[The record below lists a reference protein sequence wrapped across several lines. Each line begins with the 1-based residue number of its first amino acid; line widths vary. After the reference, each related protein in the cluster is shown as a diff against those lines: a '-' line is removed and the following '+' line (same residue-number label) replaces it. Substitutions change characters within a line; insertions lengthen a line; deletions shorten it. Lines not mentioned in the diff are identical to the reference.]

1 MEPVECK
8 SVQKSSRLG
17 GFLIYRF
24 QFKILGIRSG
34 NSASTPEPGRLE
46 FLLVIFRDE
55 ILRRRE
61 GLAEDDECVK
71 FLSFLLVT
79 SSRRQIESASVK
91 RMMTAGWWVAFGNST
106 DVWRIF
112 HLLKMSSIRG
122 RKSNSTRSAL
132 HHNFSA
138 RIHFHSIRIKA
149 LQQKASN
156 LEMSFLIRAPAFAFC
171 DVH

>member
-61 GLAEDDECVK
+61 GLEDDECVK

-91 RMMTAGWWVAFGNST
+91 RMMTAGLVNGFWE
-106 DVWRIF
+106 F
-112 HLLKMSSIRG
+112 HRRLK
-122 RKSNSTRSAL
+122 
-132 HHNFSA
+132 NFS
-138 RIHFHSIRIKA
+138 
-149 LQQKASN
+149 
-156 LEMSFLIRAPAFAFC
+156 FAEN
-171 DVH
+171 VEYSRKKK